1 MASDAEVHLSAPT
14 DPADPY
20 ANLLIYV
27 DEAAGGNVEHSIT
40 AQSTS
45 TFAGMIYMPSQDL
58 KFSGGS
64 ASTGVMIVADEIDLS
79 GQANFDGLGTLP
91 QFVNQ
96 EDMKAKLI
104 E

>member
-1 MASDAEVHLSAPT
+1 M
-14 DPADPY
+14 
-20 ANLLIYV
+20 LIYV
-27 DEAAGGNVEHSIT
+27 DEAAGGNVTHT
-40 AQSTS
+40 VTGQSTS
-45 TFAGMIYMPSQDL
+45 TFSGMIYMPGQDL

-64 ASTGVMIVADEIDLS
+64 AVEGVMI
-79 GQANFDGLGTLP
+79 FDNLGTIP